1 MDLKAISLTLHLL
14 SAVIWVGGMFFAYMI
29 LRPIAGQQLE
39 PPQRLSLWAGVF
51 KKFFP
56 IVWLSVVLLPLTG
69 YNLIFSVWGGF
80 AAVPLYIHIMNGLG
94 IVMILIYMHVFFAPY
109 KRLAQAV
116 AIQDWPTGGKKLNQ
130 IRQLI
135 AINLTIGIIVICIA
149 GLGRYT
155 SFMI

>member
-14 SAVIWVGGMFFAYMI
+14 SAVIWVGGMFFAYMV
-29 LRPIAGQQLE
+29 LRPVAGQQLE
-39 PPQRLSLWAGVF
+39 PPQRLTLWVGIF

-56 IVWLSVVLLPLTG
+56 LVWLSVVLLPLTG

-109 KRLAQAV
+109 KRLVQAV
-116 AIQDWPTGGKKLNQ
+116 SSEDWPTGGKKLNQ
-130 IRQLI
+130 IRILI
-135 AINLTIGIIVICIA
+135 AVNLTIGLTVIIIA
-149 GLGRYT
+149 ALGRY
-155 SFMI
+155 SSILI

>member
-14 SAVIWVGGMFFAYMI
+14 SVVIWVGGMFFAYMI
-29 LRPIAGQQLE
+29 LRPVAGKQLE
-39 PPQRLSLWAGVF
+39 PPQRLTLWVAVF

-69 YNLIFSVWGGF
+69 YNLIFSKWGGF

-109 KRLAQAV
+109 KRLTQAV
-116 AIQDWPTGGKKLNQ
+116 AAQDWPQGGKKLNQ

-135 AINLTIGIIVICIA
+135 AINLTLGLVVVTIA
-149 GLGRYT
+149 TLGRY
-155 SFMI
+155 SPILI